1 MNPGF
6 SITDLKLSVCDQ
18 HKIHTGRNRYWI
30 HFENSKKKID
40 TILIIKSN
48 EQEHRPTHSDLEAS
62 VQLDGSDR
70 VGYEQMQ
77 ELV

>member
-1 MNPGF
+1 MINIKYIQAETDTG
-6 SITDLKLSVCDQ
+6 SILK
-18 HKIHTGRNRYWI
+18 I
-30 HFENSKKKID
+30 KKKID

-48 EQEHRPTHSDLEAS
+48 QQEHRPTHSDLEAR

-70 VGYEQMQ
+70 VGHEQMQ